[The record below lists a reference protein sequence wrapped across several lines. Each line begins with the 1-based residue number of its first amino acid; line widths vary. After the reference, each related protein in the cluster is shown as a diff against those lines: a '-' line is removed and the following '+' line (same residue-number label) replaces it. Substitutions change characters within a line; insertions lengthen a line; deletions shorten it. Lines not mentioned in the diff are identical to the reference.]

1 MEEPND
7 LPSVW
12 IWSSDVWAFVP
23 IAMKTGEREIFN
35 NSLPSMLTCDD
46 VIDVKGQGIEVDGNV
61 TILASAL
68 GPLPDLPD
76 NFLVHE

>member
-12 IWSSDVWAFVP
+12 ICSSDVWAFVP

-35 NSLPSMLTCDD
+35 NSLASMLTCDD